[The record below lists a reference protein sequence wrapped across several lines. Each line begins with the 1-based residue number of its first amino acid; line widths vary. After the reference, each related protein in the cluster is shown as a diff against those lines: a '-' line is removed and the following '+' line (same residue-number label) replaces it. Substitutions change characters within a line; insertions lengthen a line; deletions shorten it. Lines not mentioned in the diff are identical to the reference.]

1 MKEGVPRRRFLV
13 LGGASA
19 LALLASSCDTVERVT
34 AALGDGITPDDAD
47 GRISARPQRVTDDAP
62 TGRRALGLAE
72 HRDAILYV
80 PRAYTARRA
89 WPLVVGLHGA
99 GGRAKGGMRL
109 FRRFAD
115 ALGILVLAPPSR
127 DASWDVRYGGFGPDV
142 AFIDDALR
150 FVFSRYRVDPRHV
163 MLAGFS
169 DGASYA
175 LSLGL
180 VNGDVFTHLCAFSPG
195 FVSDGERHGRPD
207 VFIAHGVHDPV
218 LPIDRTSRRIVPS
231 LRRDG
236 YDVTYVEFDGDH
248 HVEPE
253 NQERAVR
260 WFLA

>member
-1 MKEGVPRRRFLV
+1 MVAIVAASCDAVDRVTSSLGGSAGPMESEGRLTARPRR
-13 LGGASA
+13 
-19 LALLASSCDTVERVT
+19 VT
-34 AALGDGITPDDAD
+34 T
-47 GRISARPQRVTDDAP
+47 DAP
-62 TGRRALGLAE
+62 SGHRTLGLAE
-72 HRDAILYV
+72 RRDAILYV
-80 PRAYTARRA
+80 PPAYSPARA

-109 FRRFAD
+109 FRRYAD
-115 ALGILVLAPPSR
+115 ELGIIVLAPPSR

-150 FVFSRYRVDPRHV
+150 FVFTRYRIDPRHV

-180 VNGDVFTHLCAFSPG
+180 VNGDLFTHLCAFSPG
-195 FVSDGERHGRPD
+195 FIADGERHGEPD

-218 LPIDRTSRRIVPS
+218 LPIDQASRRIVPA

-253 NQERAVR
+253 NQDRAVR
-260 WFLA
+260 WFLS

>member
-1 MKEGVPRRRFLV
+1 M
-13 LGGASA
+13 
-19 LALLASSCDTVERVT
+19 DRVT
-34 AALGDGITPDDAD
+34 SSLGDGTEPAATD
-47 GRISARPQRVTDDAP
+47 GRLTARPRRVTEPAP
-62 TGRRALGLAE
+62 TGHRTLGLADR
-72 HRDAILYV
+72 RDAIVYV
-80 PRAYTARRA
+80 PSAYTPGRV

-115 ALGILVLAPPSR
+115 ELGIIVLAPPSR
-127 DASWDVRYGGFGPDV
+127 DASWDVRYGGFGRDV
-142 AFIDDALR
+142 AFIDEALR
-150 FVFSRYRVDPRHV
+150 LVFSRYRVDARHI

-195 FVSDGERHGRPD
+195 FVADGERHGRPD

-218 LPIDRTSRRIVPS
+218 LPIDRTSRRIVPT

-253 NQERAVR
+253 NQERTVR

>member
-1 MKEGVPRRRFLV
+1 MLRAVPGPERLVIRVGRFVDV
-13 LGGASA
+13 LAG
-19 LALLASSCDTVERVT
+19 
-34 AALGDGITPDDAD
+34 
-47 GRISARPQRVTDDAP
+47 Q
-62 TGRRALGLAE
+62 
-72 HRDAILYV
+72 
-80 PRAYTARRA
+80 
-89 WPLVVGLHGA
+89 VVA
-99 GGRAKGGMRL
+99 GRAIVVEGDRITGVVEDEAAPGE
-109 FRRFAD
+109 AD
-115 ALGILVLAPPSR
+115 VVDLSDYTVVPGL
-127 DASWDVRYGGFGPDV
+127 
-142 AFIDDALR
+142 IDCHALR
-150 FVFSRYRVDPRHV
+150 FVFSRYRVDARHV

-180 VNGDVFTHLCAFSPG
+180 VNGDVFTNLCAFSPG